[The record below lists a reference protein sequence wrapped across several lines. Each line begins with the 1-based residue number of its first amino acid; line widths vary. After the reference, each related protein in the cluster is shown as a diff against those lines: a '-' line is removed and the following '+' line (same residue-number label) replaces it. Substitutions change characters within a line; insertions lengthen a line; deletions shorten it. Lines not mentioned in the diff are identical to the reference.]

1 MMCLTAFSSW
11 ILFRF
16 RARMFPRAIR
26 AAAMTLG
33 LFSSLCVSCNADAA
47 VKIAVSGQTV
57 EVEVSPRSATYYS
70 QYHLEYLI
78 RKDGT
83 VLTGPY
89 IRQLG
94 KVGKAY
100 PVDSGDLHNG
110 PDKRLG
116 RR

>member
-16 RARMFPRAIR
+16 RARISRRAIGMGYFR

-33 LFSSLCVSCNADAA
+33 LFSSLCVCCNADAA

-57 EVEVSPRSATYYS
+57 EVEVSPRSATRYS

-94 KVGKAY
+94 KVGAG
-100 PVDSGDLHNG
+100 VA
-110 PDKRLG
+110 
-116 RR
+116 